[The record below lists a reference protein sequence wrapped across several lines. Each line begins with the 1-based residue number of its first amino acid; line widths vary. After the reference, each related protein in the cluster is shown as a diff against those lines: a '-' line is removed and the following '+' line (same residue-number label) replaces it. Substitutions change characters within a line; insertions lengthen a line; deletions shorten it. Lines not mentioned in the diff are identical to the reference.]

1 MDTRRVQVRPVIFCL
16 LIVLLAFGCGGD
28 GGDTPSPSQ
37 NTNAL
42 ASARIRAA
50 DGGTVTVPSPHPL
63 AGTSIAIPPGA
74 LDSDTIISIFA
85 APLPGLPGV
94 MGLAIDLQPDGTA
107 FRVPV
112 TVTLVYHDADLPAG
126 TREER
131 LSIAKVDANG
141 TLVPLT
147 NVRVDTAANM
157 VRGETTS
164 LSVYVLVLPS
174 NTAPNTAP
182 VANAGPDQTVVVGH
196 TVTLD
201 GSHSTDV
208 DGDPLQYQWT
218 LVGRPSGSQAAL
230 ADPTLVLPTFIVDRP
245 GSYTVRLV
253 VNDGKVNSTP
263 DTVTITTTNTFP
275 VANAGPDQTVFVRTT
290 VHLDGSMSSDV
301 DGDALQFAWSLTIS
315 PSGSSATLSDPT
327 VVNPTFVANKPG
339 A

>member
-141 TLVPLT
+141 TLGPLT

-201 GSHSTDV
+201 GSPSTDV
-208 DGDPLQYQWT
+208 DGDGLTFRWSS
-218 LVGRPSGSQAAL
+218 VSRP
-230 ADPTLVLPTFIVDRP
+230 P
-245 GSYTVRLV
+245 G
-253 VNDGKVNSTP
+253 GEA
-263 DTVTITTTNTFP
+263 I
-275 VANAGPDQTVFVRTT
+275 
-290 VHLDGSMSSDV
+290 
-301 DGDALQFAWSLTIS
+301 
-315 PSGSSATLSDPT
+315 TLSDSPAVT
-327 VVNPTFVANKPG
+327 PMVVAKLRSSAG
-339 A
+339 R